1 MNDNQLLRYSRHI
14 MLPQVGIE
22 GQQRLLDSHVL
33 LFGLGGLGAPIALY
47 LAAAGVGKLTL
58 VDFDHVELSNLQR
71 QIIHSTEDIGKDKV
85 QSAKESCQQLNPL
98 IQIQTVS
105 ICPNEKQL
113 LEFIARSDLVID
125 ATDNFSSRFAINQA
139 CVTQKTPLISG
150 AAIRMEGQ
158 VSVFRNDLDNSP
170 CYRCLYSDTEEEAQT
185 CSDNGVLAPLVG
197 IIGSIQALEAIKVL
211 MNIGTELNA
220 RLLIL
225 DALNMEW
232 RTMKLRK
239 DPNCSVCGG

>member
-1 MNDNQLLRYSRHI
+1 MNDAQLLRYSRHI

-22 GQQRLLDSHVL
+22 GQRRLLKSHVL

-47 LAAAGVGKLTL
+47 LAASGVGKLTL

-71 QIIHSTEDIGKDKV
+71 QIIHSTKDIGKDKV
-85 QSAKESCQQLNPL
+85 QSAQESCQQLNPE
-98 IQIQTVS
+98 IIIQTVS
-105 ICPNEKQL
+105 TYPKPQEL
-113 LEFIARSDLVID
+113 LNFIASSDLVID
-125 ATDNFSSRFAINQA
+125 ATDNFSSRFALNQA
-139 CVTQKTPLISG
+139 CVMQKTPLVSG

-170 CYRCLYSDTEEEAQT
+170 CYRCLYSDTGEESQT

-232 RTMKLRK
+232 RSMKLRK
-239 DPNCSVCGG
+239 DPNCPVCSG